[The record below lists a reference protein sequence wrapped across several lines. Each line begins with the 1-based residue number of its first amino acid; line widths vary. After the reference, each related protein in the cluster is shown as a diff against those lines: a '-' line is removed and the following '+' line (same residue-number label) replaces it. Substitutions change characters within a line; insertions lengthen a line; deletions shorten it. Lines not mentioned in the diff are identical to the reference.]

1 MPCRFGTTARPIAI
15 AKEADMH
22 GIYRFL
28 KSTTIGGLAV
38 LLPLAVLLGIVVWAV
53 QMALTVLM
61 PLFKWL
67 PDTSV
72 GGVSLTLVAAIL
84 GMVICCFLA
93 GIVAETTLARSLGG
107 KAERLA
113 MFVPGYA
120 VMKNVGANLI
130 GVEGKNP
137 LRTVLVRFEASWQLG
152 FLMETLADG
161 RHAVFVPN
169 VPNALAGQL
178 HICTTDQVH
187 VLAMS
192 VSTALDV
199 FSCLG
204 NGLRATWSREPAA
217 TLASNVA
224 APHRPE
230 TRAN

>member
-1 MPCRFGTTARPIAI
+1 MR
-15 AKEADMH
+15 

-28 KSTTIGGLAV
+28 KSTTIGGLGV

-53 QMALTVLM
+53 QMALTVLV

-84 GMVICCFLA
+84 GVVACCFLA
-93 GIVAETTLARSLGG
+93 GIVAETALVRSLGG

-137 LRTVLVRFEASWQLG
+137 LRTVLVRFKDSWQLG
-152 FLMETLADG
+152 LLMETMADG
-161 RHAVFVPN
+161 RHVVFVPS
-169 VPNALAGQL
+169 VPKALVGTL
-178 HICTTDQVH
+178 HVCAADQVQ
-187 VLAMS
+187 VLAMT
-192 VSTALDV
+192 VSAALDIL
-199 FSCLG
+199 SCLG
-204 NGLRATWSREPAA
+204 NGLGEAWAKEP
-217 TLASNVA
+217 VA
-224 APHRPE
+224 LEPHRP
-230 TRAN
+230 ANDLS